1 MSHLVNKIETKT
13 VDSTG
18 NISLSI
24 ADIGNFTNTTNK
36 IINLN
41 NSGQIVQSDPASG
54 FKWAKC
60 YHYRG
65 RQTTWG
71 GGDYVSSGGY
81 YYLSWRKTSG
91 TVSSDSSFAADLFNG
106 TSNSTW
112 ANQIELQA
120 GTYLFN
126 FSSNNNIIT
135 ANDSLTFR
143 LRNMTDDT
151 LHGPRTHWGVSHQS
165 NTMFTYLTISSQ
177 KVFEWKIL
185 TLTGNPYFPNSTTMQ
200 YTHVNIWRMT

>member
-1 MSHLVNKIETKT
+1 MSHLVNKVETKT
-13 VDSTG
+13 ASSTG

-24 ADIGNFTNTTNK
+24 SDIGNFTNTTNK
-36 IINLN
+36 VINLN
-41 NSGQIVQSDPASG
+41 NSGQIVQSDPAPG

-65 RQTTWG
+65 RQTVWG
-71 GGDYVSSGGY
+71 GGNYISQMNAY
-81 YYLSWRKTSG
+81 YMSWRKASG
-91 TVSSDSSFAADLFNG
+91 TISYDASYATDLSSGSV
-106 TSNSTW
+106 NSTW
-112 ANQIELQA
+112 ANQIRLQA

-126 FSSNNNIIT
+126 FSFNGQIIT
-135 ANDSLTFR
+135 ASDALTFR
-143 LRNMTDDT
+143 LRNITDDT

-185 TLTGNPYFPNSTTMQ
+185 TLAGNPYFPNRYTMEN
-200 YTHVNIWRMT
+200 THINIWRMT